1 MNKERNYIIKLIEE
15 MNDGL
20 WDTSKLVEKLLGS
33 SEDDV
38 KAFYKQVVDQQVGL
52 KIKEQYG
59 VLIEV
64 IGHCLPRQGSEC
76 EFDKENKNE

>member
-1 MNKERNYIIKLIEE
+1 MNKERKYIIKLIEE

-20 WDTSKLVEKLLGS
+20 WDTSKLVEKLLRS
-33 SEDDV
+33 MSEDDV
-38 KAFYKQVVDQQVGL
+38 KAFYKQIVDQKVGL

-64 IGHCLPRQGSEC
+64 IGHCLPRQGSEW
-76 EFDKENKNE
+76 ELDNE